1 MAPMKM
7 SWHKEGGRLASAWL
21 ESASNRVVQPS
32 VDAVF
37 IPSRSQHTET
47 HPQPILS
54 IVAIR
59 EHPVSR
65 APVETSHHEPDLLTP
80 A

>member
-7 SWHKEGGRLASAWL
+7 LWHKEGGPACERMAQVR
-21 ESASNRVVQPS
+21 SNGVVQPS

-37 IPSRSQHTET
+37 IPSRSERTET